1 MQGNYMASQDQVGK
15 GESIL
20 LFPCLTVKENESM
33 DIYQTIIK
41 VMGDLEAVKKDKYN
55 QLQKFNFRGIDD
67 VYNALH
73 PLCAK
78 HGMFS
83 VPTNIF
89 DEKTE
94 ERQTRNGGNLVYR
107 LFKVEYTF
115 FASDGTFVTAIVP
128 AEGMDSGDKATAKAM
143 SSAHKYALLQIFS
156 IPTEDIQDTDTSG
169 EDAFP
174 KGSPVYDPQQEEKPK
189 QNPVMMSSLFDL
201 KEADQV
207 ALALRFLESSNW
219 AEPKKQYFRQSI
231 PKMSI
236 TELPVLIANL
246 QKDGGR

>member
-1 MQGNYMASQDQVGK
+1 MQGNHMASQDQVGK
-15 GESIL
+15 VESIL

-55 QLQKFNFRGIDD
+55 QMQKFNFRGIDD

-78 HGMFS
+78 YGMFS

-128 AEGMDSGDKATAKAM
+128 AEGMDSGDKGTAKAM

-156 IPTEDIQDTDTSG
+156 IPTEDIQDADTSG

-174 KGSPVYDPQQEEKPK
+174 KGSPVYDPQPKQEEKPE
-189 QNPVMMSSLFDL
+189 QTLFIPQ
-201 KEADQV
+201 EESDQV

-219 AEPKKQYFRQSI
+219 PEPKKQYFRQSI
-231 PKMSI
+231 PKMST

>member
-1 MQGNYMASQDQVGK
+1 
-15 GESIL
+15 
-20 LFPCLTVKENESM
+20 M

-41 VMGDLEAVKKDKYN
+41 VMGDLEAVKKNKYN
-55 QLQKFNFRGIDD
+55 AIQKFNFRGIDD

-78 HGMFS
+78 YGMFS
-83 VPTNIF
+83 IPTNVF

-115 FASDGTFVTAIVP
+115 FASDGTFVKAVVP
-128 AEGMDSGDKATAKAM
+128 GEGMDSGDKGTAKAM

-156 IPTEDIQDTDTSG
+156 IPTDDIQDTDTSD

-174 KGSPVYDPQQEEKPK
+174 KGAPVYDPEQEEKPK
-189 QNPVMMSSLFDL
+189 Q
-201 KEADQV
+201 EERAEQV

-219 AEPKKQYFRQSI
+219 PETKKQYFRQSI

-236 TELPVLIANL
+236 SELPVLIANL

>member
-1 MQGNYMASQDQVGK
+1 
-15 GESIL
+15 
-20 LFPCLTVKENESM
+20 M

-55 QLQKFNFRGIDD
+55 QMQKFNFRGIDD

-128 AEGMDSGDKATAKAM
+128 AEGMDSGDKGTAKAM

-174 KGSPVYDPQQEEKPK
+174 KGSPVYDPQPKQEEKPERTIFI
-189 QNPVMMSSLFDL
+189 PPEES
-201 KEADQV
+201 DQV
-207 ALALRFLESSNW
+207 DFALRLLEYSNW

-236 TELPVLIANL
+236 SELPVLIANL